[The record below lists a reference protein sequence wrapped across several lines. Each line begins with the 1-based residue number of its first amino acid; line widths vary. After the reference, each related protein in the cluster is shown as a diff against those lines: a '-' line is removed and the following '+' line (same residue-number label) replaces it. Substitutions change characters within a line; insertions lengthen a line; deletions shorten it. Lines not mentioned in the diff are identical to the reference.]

1 MIIKKIISE
10 SSIDYPGKFGPVIF
24 TQGCNFNCGFCHN
37 PELISLKLD
46 EDKQILQQLNNIKQ
60 KAKHGWYNGACITG
74 GEPTI
79 HLELF
84 NLIHQLKEMKLDVK
98 LDTNGYNPEVLKKLK
113 EVIDYCAM
121 DVKGPKELYSSIIQK
136 NIDISKIEESM
147 KIVQEFPDYEFRMTI
162 VPFIRDKE
170 ISFLTEDEVELAV
183 KWLVDVTG
191 NNQHTFVLQKFI
203 PINNLNDKSLEKMPE
218 TPDDLLK
225 KIQERVKKILPNCR
239 IR

>member
-1 MIIKKIISE
+1 
-10 SSIDYPGKFGPVIF
+10 
-24 TQGCNFNCGFCHN
+24 
-37 PELISLKLD
+37 
-46 EDKQILQQLNNIKQ
+46 
-60 KAKHGWYNGACITG
+60 
-74 GEPTI
+74 
-79 HLELF
+79 
-84 NLIHQLKEMKLDVK
+84 
-98 LDTNGYNPEVLKKLK
+98 
-113 EVIDYCAM
+113 M